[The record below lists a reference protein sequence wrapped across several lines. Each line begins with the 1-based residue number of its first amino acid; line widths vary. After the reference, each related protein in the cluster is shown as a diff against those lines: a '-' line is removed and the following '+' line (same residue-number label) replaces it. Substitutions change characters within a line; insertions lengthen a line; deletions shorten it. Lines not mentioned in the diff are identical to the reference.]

1 MGHCAS
7 LRGRHDPD
15 EAGTRVR
22 AGFVP
27 SISEHR
33 GFVAY
38 YWADAGDGVMF
49 STSVFEDQA
58 DEEDSNALAAEW
70 VKANLAEVLPNSP
83 VITAGHV
90 VAQH

>member
-1 MGHCAS
+1 MISGHQ
-7 LRGRHDPD
+7 
-15 EAGTRVR
+15 
-22 AGFVP
+22 
-27 SISEHR
+27 

-49 STSVFEDQA
+49 STSTFEDQA
-58 DEEDSNALAAEW
+58 DEEDSNRPAAEF
-70 VKANLAEVLPNSP
+70 VEANLADLFPNTP